1 MNAELKKMQTKWF
14 RKGFKEVSFIV
25 RTKSSNKKFFS
36 ENLLAI
42 KMERTQIFMSTAVYL
57 GLSVLEIIKKIMYDF
72 RYDYVKS
79 NMSKK

>member
-1 MNAELKKMQTKWF
+1 
-14 RKGFKEVSFIV
+14 
-25 RTKSSNKKFFS
+25 
-36 ENLLAI
+36 
-42 KMERTQIFMSTAVYL
+42 MERTQIFMSTAVYL